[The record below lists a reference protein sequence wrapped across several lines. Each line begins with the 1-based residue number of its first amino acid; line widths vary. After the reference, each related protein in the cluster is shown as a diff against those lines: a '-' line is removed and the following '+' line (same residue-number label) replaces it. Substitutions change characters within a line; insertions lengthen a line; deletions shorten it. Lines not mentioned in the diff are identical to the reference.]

1 MSDFDKQN
9 GNEPKILRL
18 PEEHP
23 ELTEDEQMK
32 LTADKYRAKPK
43 IEDIFSHAD
52 KRVRLKNESPL
63 DIEEADGEQPS
74 APDENGI
81 VGEMTAA
88 TMQASLL
95 MDGEEP
101 AIPSQQPESS
111 PIVTLS
117 PEYDAGT
124 QLAGEVLDEVEQF
137 RDNTHIEN
145 VDYIDV
151 GTEDDASDGQ
161 ESTKPSEN
169 TQETASPAAD
179 AAQIAER
186 IVAKVPV
193 YRPYEPENLL
203 NVKAGRFSEVVAQEY
218 EEYIQTKNASIRSQV
233 IRPVI
238 HREKPKQT
246 EEETPV
252 TDTQEKILG
261 AFVGFFSK
269 DDTDDTD
276 TRKKENEAPVEDYTG
291 REDEKSIKF
300 ELKENTR
307 KLFFRSLISGVIALV
322 SVILTFVVRIFP
334 DAIISAIPV
343 APAAYAVFNLLLVG
357 SSVALNR
364 VAMANGLSALT
375 KFKGNSDTAVA
386 VAGGA
391 ALLQTVA
398 TFFGLLGDMS
408 KFSVNYYCVIV
419 LLAFFANNAGK
430 LMMVLRVKDNFRFVS
445 ARGQKY
451 AAKIYNNENVA
462 NKMLSG
468 TVSEKN
474 LIAYQHKTKF
484 PSNFLKISYAPDP
497 SEELASKLAPITTAV
512 AIGVAVLYGLIK
524 FSFTDAFSALA
535 LITAL
540 AIPISTLLAVNLPVR
555 KLCKS
560 LHGYGAM
567 MAGYPSIKQF
577 CDSTAIMLDAGELF
591 PAESIDLEGIKT
603 FATYN
608 VDESLLCGIAVLKEA
623 QNPIANAFDSVVSET
638 HETLPEV
645 ESVLY
650 EDGLGLVGWINGERM
665 LVGSRALL
673 EKYRVRIPDEDY
685 EAKYAQ
691 GGKQLTYLSRAGN
704 LVAIL
709 VTCYHA
715 DPELKSEMQR
725 AEANGISF
733 LIRTTDYNITEDL
746 VAEQY
751 NLFFRSLKILPTGL
765 GNELHDAQS
774 VTEEQSRSYLI
785 TRGKAAGLARAV
797 SGCVKIKQNISL
809 AIVIQ
814 LIAVILGLLIAI
826 PLVLYAGV
834 SVMGT
839 MEVMIYALFWAIAAI
854 IAPAIQKP

>member
-1 MSDFDKQN
+1 MSDYDKHNEN
-9 GNEPKILRL
+9 GHEVISILDGL
-18 PEEHP
+18 P
-23 ELTEDEQMK
+23 EDEQMK
-32 LTADKYRAKPK
+32 LNAERYRAKPK

-63 DIEEADGEQPS
+63 ELDAPEGGSADEQTD
-74 APDENGI
+74 AG
-81 VGEMTAA
+81 
-88 TMQASLL
+88 QASLPTDG
-95 MDGEEP
+95 DGEE
-101 AIPSQQPESS
+101 AIVIPPPEPD

-117 PEYDAGT
+117 PEYDEDT
-124 QLAGEVLDEVEQF
+124 RFAGEVLDELEQF
-137 RDNTHIEN
+137 RDNTQIESI
-145 VDYIDV
+145 DYIDL
-151 GTEDDASDGQ
+151 G
-161 ESTKPSEN
+161 SEEK
-169 TQETASPAAD
+169 TDKETSPAATD
-179 AAQIAER
+179 TTPAEEEAPAKTDKPAER

-193 YRPYEPENLL
+193 YRPNEPDDLI
-203 NVKAGRFSEVVAQEY
+203 NVKAGRFSDVLALEY
-218 EEYIQTKNASIRSQV
+218 EAYIQTKNPSIRSQV
-233 IRPVI
+233 LRPVI
-238 HREKPKQT
+238 RREKPQPTQEKDI
-246 EEETPV
+246 

-261 AFVGFFSK
+261 AVVGFFSK
-269 DDTDDTD
+269 DETDDTD
-276 TRKKENEAPVEDYTG
+276 TRKKETEKPVEDYTG
-291 REDEKSIKF
+291 AEDEKSIKF

-322 SVILTFVVRIFP
+322 SVILTFIVRIFP

-343 APAAYAVFNLLLVG
+343 APAAYAVFNLLLTG

-364 VAMANGLSALT
+364 VAMVNGLSPLT

-386 VAGGA
+386 VAGNA
-391 ALLQTVA
+391 ALLQAVA

-430 LMMVLRVKDNFRFVS
+430 LMMVLRVKDNFRFIS
-445 ARGQKY
+445 SKGQKY
-451 AAKIYNNENVA
+451 AAKIYNDESVA
-462 NKMLSG
+462 NKMLNG
-468 TVSEKN
+468 AISEQN

-497 SEELASKLAPITTAV
+497 SEDLASKLAPVTTAI
-512 AIGVAVLYGLIK
+512 ALGAALLYGLIK
-524 FSFTDAFSALA
+524 ASFADACSALA
-535 LITAL
+535 LISAL
-540 AIPISTLLAVNLPVR
+540 SIPISTLLAVNVPVR

-577 CDSTAIMLDAGELF
+577 CDTTAVMLDAGELF
-591 PAESIDLEGIKT
+591 PAESIDLEGIRT
-603 FATYN
+603 FESYN

-623 QNPIANAFDSVVSET
+623 QNPIANAFESVVSET
-638 HETLPEV
+638 NETLPEV

-650 EDGLGLVGWINGERM
+650 EDGLGLVGWIDGERI
-665 LVGSRALL
+665 LVGSRKLM
-673 EKYRVRIPDEDY
+673 EKYRVRVPLDDSEERY
-685 EAKYAQ
+685 TE
-691 GGKQLTYLSRAGN
+691 GGKQVTYLSRAGN
-704 LVAIL
+704 LAAIL

-733 LIRTTDYNITEDL
+733 LIRTTDYNVTEDL
-746 VAEQY
+746 VANLY
-751 NLFFRSLKILPTGL
+751 NLFYRSIRVLPTGL
-765 GNELHDAQS
+765 GNVLREAQS

-814 LIAVILGLLIAI
+814 LIAVILGLVIAV

-834 SVMGT
+834 GVMGS
-839 MEVMIYALFWAIAAI
+839 MEVMIYAIFWAAAAI